1 MILDDRGAIP
11 NQQAPAWGRA
21 TLDGILRKSAREH
34 ADRMALVDDPERES
48 WNATPAQ
55 ELTYAEL
62 DRRVDALAGFFR
74 MAGLQPDA
82 VIALDA
88 PPTSDTVII
97 LLAALRA
104 GLIAFPVPSVWTR
117 RDCMSILSPLAPKAM
132 IVTSVSKGESRA
144 ERLRDV
150 ADTIR
155 STKLVFGYGGGLPGG
170 VMDLAGSLRADDML
184 PAPSLERDGEP
195 AEHIAT
201 ITANGAPAASAKLH
215 ARAHRH
221 WIASGLSFVLEAKL
235 RDGAS
240 FLLPFSL
247 SGLTGI
253 GAGIVPWLLTAG
265 TLHLHRFDRMAQLV
279 MRAEETDPDAI
290 ILPGPL
296 SHSLHAAGIWSE
308 DDEPTIGAVWKDAH
322 PSSAEPLDAGR
333 RVIDVTVIDDLAFV
347 ARRREGSDVVPLPVG
362 PVNVPSDAPG
372 GSAILEIRIDGLLHK
387 ASDPRANLL
396 GGLLS
401 LRGMAVPT
409 ARSITSEAGQ
419 AATTGIEPSTEG
431 FVRTDIEGRLAD
443 GAIRGV
449 VPTGR
454 HDKEPGGAAPGDSA
468 WPDRPGRRAA
478 L

>member
-1 MILDDRGAIP
+1 
-11 NQQAPAWGRA
+11 
-21 TLDGILRKSAREH
+21 
-34 ADRMALVDDPERES
+34 MALVDDPDRES
-48 WNATPAQ
+48 WNSAAPQ

-62 DRRVDALAGFFR
+62 DRRVDAMAGFFR

-82 VIALDA
+82 IIALDA

-104 GLIAFPVPSVWTR
+104 GLIAFPVPSLWTR
-117 RDCMSILSPLAPKAM
+117 RDCMAILSPLAPKAV

-184 PAPSLERDGEP
+184 PAPSLEREGEP
-195 AEHIAT
+195 AEHAAT
-201 ITANGAPAASAKLH
+201 ITANGAPAASTRLH

-221 WIASGLSFVLEAKL
+221 WVASGLSFVLEARL
-235 RDGAS
+235 RDGAN

-247 SGLTGI
+247 SGLVGI

-265 TLHLHRFDRMAQLV
+265 TLNLHRFDRMPQLAARAQ
-279 MRAEETDPDAI
+279 AIDPDAI

-296 SHSLHAAGIWSE
+296 TEPLHAAGLWAE
-308 DDEPTIGAVWKDAH
+308 EDEPTIGAVWKDQH
-322 PSSAEPLDAGR
+322 PDPSREINAGR
-333 RVIDVTVIDDLAFV
+333 RVIDITTIDDLAFV
-347 ARRREGSDVVPLPVG
+347 ARRREQPFVVPLPVG
-362 PVNVPSDAPG
+362 PVSVPSDSGG
-372 GSAILEIRIDGLLHK
+372 GSAILEIRIEGHLHR
-387 ASDPRANLL
+387 ASDSRANLL

-401 LRGMAVPT
+401 VRGMAVPT
-409 ARSITSEAGQ
+409 AKSIPTEGGQ
-419 AATTGIEPSTEG
+419 PAMTGIEPGAEG
-431 FVRTDIEGRLAD
+431 FVRTEIEGRLAD

-449 VPTGR
+449 VPEGR
-454 HDKEPGGAAPGDSA
+454 HDKEPIEAARGDNA
-468 WPDRPGRRAA
+468 WPERPGQRAV

>member
-1 MILDDRGAIP
+1 MILEDRGAI
-11 NQQAPAWGRA
+11 QAAPAWGRA
-21 TLDGILRKSAREH
+21 TLDGILRKCAREH
-34 ADRMALVDDPERES
+34 ADRLALVDDPDRES
-48 WNATPAQ
+48 WNSTPPQ

-74 MAGLQPDA
+74 MAGLQQDSI
-82 VIALDA
+82 IALDA

-97 LLAALRA
+97 LLAAMRA
-104 GLIAFPVPSVWTR
+104 GLIAFPVPSLWTR
-117 RDCMSILSPLAPKAM
+117 RDCMTVLSPLGPKAV

-184 PAPSLERDGEP
+184 PAPPVDREGEP

-201 ITANGAPAASAKLH
+201 ITANGAPAASTRLH

-240 FLLPFSL
+240 YLLPFSL

-253 GAGIVPWLLTAG
+253 GAGIVPWLLTSG
-265 TLHLHRFDRMAQLV
+265 TLNLHRFDRLTQLAARAQ
-279 MRAEETDPDAI
+279 EIDPDAI

-296 SHSLHAAGIWSE
+296 SEPLHAAGLWSE
-308 DDEPTIGAVWKDAH
+308 DDEPTIGVVWKDSH
-322 PSSAEPLDAGR
+322 PDPSREIDAGR
-333 RVIDVTVIDDLAFV
+333 RVIDITAIDDLAFV
-347 ARRREGSDVVPLPVG
+347 ARRREGSGVVPLPVG
-362 PVNVPSDAPG
+362 PVNVPSDSAG
-372 GSAILEIRIDGLLHK
+372 GSAILEIRIEGHLHK
-387 ASDPRANLL
+387 ASDSRASLL

-409 ARSITSEAGQ
+409 ARSIPGDNETP
-419 AATTGIEPSTEG
+419 AATGIEPSAEG

-449 VPTGR
+449 LPAGR
-454 HDKEPGGAAPGDSA
+454 HDRENGVATPEDST
-468 WPDRPGRRAA
+468 WPERPGRRAA
-478 L
+478 I